1 MWARWPRCC
10 DFKLPV
16 LKTLGIARCGTSI
29 DDEGVASLV
38 KDLSKDD
45 FKALEKLHL
54 DENRLTN
61 QGCTLLVSTLDS
73 GAMPK
78 LAEIRV
84 VPNLHASSAATVA
97 VALALERREG

>member
-1 MWARWPRCC
+1 MFGFVLDFTKERKGHHAARQ
-10 DFKLPV
+10 
-16 LKTLGIARCGTSI
+16 ARTQQDSRLWLEVG
-29 DDEGVASLV
+29 
-38 KDLSKDD
+38 
-45 FKALEKLHL
+45 ALEKLHL
-54 DENRLTN
+54 DEYRLTN